1 VLGQVQDGAA
11 LGLLNGAQDED
22 DGVIDG
28 EDVLVA

>member
-1 VLGQVQDGAA
+1 VEVFGMVQD
-11 LGLLNGAQDED
+11 LEVLNGAQDED

>member
-1 VLGQVQDGAA
+1 VLDVNTSNQ
-11 LGLLNGAQDED
+11 LLNGAQDED